1 MPAVKPTFPQ
11 LRRDGHWSVRDLVAH
26 WPFYE
31 RAGDILHDIAGNHD
45 GTLVN
50 GPTWGTGEMGT
61 ALEFDGV
68 NQQVDISGTMGLG
81 TTDVTL
87 IAWFYAPV
95 GGLEGMIVKVGDG
108 NSGYGLYCKTGGP
121 PWRSRFRGLYE
132 TVRWIDTLTNFPE
145 ARWSQAAMVIDSTG
159 LPWMYMNGVL
169 INSFAGAGP
178 VQPAGNTGIGG
189 YGQRWLV
196 APIGLVTAYSRALST
211 AEIACLKAFP
221 TIVYEPGGM
230 PWLGAGA
237 AAGVTVTPSVAAITA
252 SMPGEVATGGALIA
266 ASVADVLSEAI
277 AAQALGAAQISA
289 SVADMASSLP
299 AGAATGGAK
308 IAPSVLSLLAE
319 LPTETIITGAV
330 VAVDP
335 ATAAI
340 TVLGVILRTGE
351 VAPPLHLTNL
361 QRQSVHIVDLRRQQ
375 LRVADLGRQN
385 VHADLD

>member
-1 MPAVKPTFPQ
+1 
-11 LRRDGHWSVRDLVAH
+11 
-26 WPFYE
+26 
-31 RAGDILHDIAGNHD
+31 
-45 GTLVN
+45 
-50 GPTWGTGEMGT
+50 
-61 ALEFDGV
+61 
-68 NQQVDISGTMGLG
+68 
-81 TTDVTL
+81 
-87 IAWFYAPV
+87 
-95 GGLEGMIVKVGDG
+95 
-108 NSGYGLYCKTGGP
+108 
-121 PWRSRFRGLYE
+121 
-132 TVRWIDTLTNFPE
+132 
-145 ARWSQAAMVIDSTG
+145 MVIDSTG

-211 AEIACLKAFP
+211 AEIACHKAFP
-221 TIVYEPGGM
+221 NIVLEPGGM